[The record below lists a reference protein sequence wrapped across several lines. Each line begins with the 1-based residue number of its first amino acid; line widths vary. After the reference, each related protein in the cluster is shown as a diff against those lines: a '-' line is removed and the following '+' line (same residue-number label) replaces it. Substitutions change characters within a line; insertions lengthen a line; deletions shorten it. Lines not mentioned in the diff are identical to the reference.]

1 MQKDPYKY
9 FRIEAKE
16 LLEQLDRGVLDL
28 EKPATAKDAVGR
40 LLRLAHTLKGASRV
54 VRQAKIGELSHTF
67 EDALAPHR
75 DGAHAPPPEVV
86 NKLLAMLD
94 QIKALIAALDAPA
107 AAPVPVAAAP
117 ALAPVP
123 APAPVAVKPAA
134 LDQQALAELAAAPV
148 AAKAAAPAAPVHE
161 ERIESLRVEIAEVDA
176 LLESISELGIRMGA
190 FRRHLEQ
197 SSRVE
202 RAAGALVEQLHKRGD
217 RGAQANARARV
228 LAEEVRFSV
237 SGMRQG
243 LTQALERAE
252 EELTQVVERSEAIR
266 LVPANIAFAALERGV
281 RDAAQAV
288 DKPVEWVTSGG
299 ETRLDGH
306 VLSGLR
312 EALLHVVTNAVTH
325 GVESAAERKAAGKPP
340 FAQVRLAAQRRGS
353 RVVFSC
359 SDDGRG
365 VDIEAVRRLAV
376 KRGLV
381 QEAEAAALTPEQ
393 VIRFIF
399 APGLSTATQVTE
411 LAGRGVGMDVVREVT
426 ERLKGEVTARSVPGK
441 GTTVEI
447 SVPLSLTSLTVLVV
461 EAGEVTLAV
470 PMDALRRTRRVP
482 AAEIH
487 QSEHG
492 DSLIDEDRA
501 IPFVPLSRILR
512 GDEHA
517 QQPRAAWSVL
527 ILRSGQDALAVG
539 VDKIREIESVVLR
552 RLPALAGPLP
562 VFAGASFDSEGN
574 PQPVVDPGGLI
585 KAARELSGAVVQAKS
600 SAARPPVLVIDDS
613 LTTRMMEKSIL
624 ESAGYEVDLAVS
636 AEDGLAKAAKRS
648 YGLFV
653 CDVDMP
659 GMSGFDFVAKTRAD
673 AVFKKIPAILVTSR
687 SSDED
692 RRRGASA
699 GASAFIV
706 KGEFD
711 QGVLLGKIRELI
723 G

>member
-16 LLEQLDRGVLDL
+16 LLEGLDRGVLDL
-28 EKPATAKDAVGR
+28 EKPATARDAVGR
-40 LLRLAHTLKGASRV
+40 LLRVAHTLKGASRV
-54 VRQAKIGELSHTF
+54 VRQAKIGELAHAF
-67 EDALAPHR
+67 EDALGPHR
-75 DGAHAPPPEVV
+75 EPTSATPPQEVV
-86 NKLLAMLD
+86 NQLLAMLD
-94 QIKALIAALDAPA
+94 EIKALIAKLDAPA
-107 AAPVPVAAAP
+107 TDAPAKAPVVKPPAAAAAP
-117 ALAPVP
+117 IVNGMPEAHALIPAPVRE
-123 APAPVAVKPAA
+123 APAPVR
-134 LDQQALAELAAAPV
+134 EAAA
-148 AAKAAAPAAPVHE
+148 E
-161 ERIESLRVEIAEVDA
+161 ERIETLRVEIAEVDA

-190 FRRHLEQ
+190 FRRHLEA

-202 RAAGALVEQLHKRGD
+202 RAAAALVEQLHRRSDK
-217 RGAQANARARV
+217 GAPASGKARI

-237 SGMRQG
+237 SGMRHA
-243 LTQALERAE
+243 LTSALERAE
-252 EELTQVVERSEAIR
+252 EELSQVVDRSEAIR
-266 LVPANIAFAALERGV
+266 LVPASVVFAALERGV
-281 RDAAQAV
+281 RDAAQSV
-288 DKPVEWVTSGG
+288 DKPVELFTQGG

-306 VLSGLR
+306 VLSALR

-340 FAQVRLAAQRRGS
+340 ISQLHLTAERKGS

-359 SDDGRG
+359 RDDGKG

-376 KRGLV
+376 QRGLV
-381 QEAEAAALTPEQ
+381 SASDAAALSPEQ
-393 VIRFIF
+393 VVRFIF
-399 APGLSTATQVTE
+399 SPGLTTASQVTA

-426 ERLKGEVTARSVPGK
+426 ERLKGEVVARSERGK

-461 EAGEVTLAV
+461 EAGEVTVAV
-470 PMDALRRTRRVP
+470 PMDAVRRTRRVLETQLHRS
-482 AAEIH
+482 A
-487 QSEHG
+487 QG
-492 DSLIDEDRA
+492 DCLLEEERA
-501 IPFVPLSRILR
+501 IPFVPLSRLLR
-512 GDEHA
+512 GEEHPVA
-517 QQPRAAWSVL
+517 PRQAWSVL
-527 ILRSGQDALAVG
+527 VLRAGGDTLAVG
-539 VDKIREIESVVLR
+539 VDRIREIESVVLR

-574 PQPVVDPGGLI
+574 PQPVVDAAGLI
-585 KAARELSGAVVQAKS
+585 KAARELSGAQAAQLAS
-600 SAARPPVLVIDDS
+600 SARPPVLVIDDS

-636 AEDGLAKAAKRS
+636 AEDGLAKAGKRA

-659 GMSGFDFVAKTRAD
+659 GMSGFDFVTRTRQDQA
-673 AVFKKIPAILVTSR
+673 FRRIPAILVTSR
-687 SSDED
+687 SSEED
-692 RRRGASA
+692 RRRGATA